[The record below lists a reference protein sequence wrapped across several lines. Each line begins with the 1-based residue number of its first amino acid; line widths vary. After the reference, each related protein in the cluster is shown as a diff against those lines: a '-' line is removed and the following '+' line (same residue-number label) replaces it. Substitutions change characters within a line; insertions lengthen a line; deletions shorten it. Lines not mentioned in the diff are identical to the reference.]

1 MKRLFSV
8 LALNMIP
15 LLTFYPL
22 AAVEPPKD
30 DKYCLLTVVNPQ
42 NNSTFEIYALQ
53 QNISIIVEKF
63 DIVSINCP
71 QPSSSTEPT
80 IPEGYLF

>member
-1 MKRLFSV
+1 MKRLFSAF
-8 LALNMIP
+8 ALNIIASLAFSP
-15 LLTFYPL
+15 V
-22 AAVEPPKD
+22 AAVEPPNSN
-30 DKYCLLTVVNPQ
+30 KYCLLTVVNPQ

-71 QPSSSTEPT
+71 QPSSSTEQT
-80 IPEGYLF
+80 LPEGYLF